1 MADDDDVSQSTI
13 TLQPPTTGP
22 LRSTLQKLL
31 LDQVI
36 HSVPVTESAWKAL
49 VVDRAA
55 LRILAATLYINDL
68 VNEGVSIIELI
79 DIRRA
84 PLPSVP
90 AVYFLTPCAET
101 VDQLVNE
108 PSSQYKSYRIF
119 FTSPL
124 SKFLLNT
131 IKKRAKF
138 ISRVKQFVDLNVPFL
153 TLESRVFSL
162 DRPASSLPQIHAP
175 DIPPEKVREELGET
189 RDRLS
194 ELCKLLAPH
203 LSWTVR
209 SDATSFTTRT
219 LASLLRE
226 ELDVSSSKGLASAC
240 APTSGRFPPGVTP
253 PSNAT
258 LLIIDRASDLASP
271 LVHEFTYQAMAH
283 DLLSLNYRKP
293 GGAHIEVDDEKT
305 QGKKFVQLDDED
317 KDPVWSS
324 IRWMFIQDAL
334 NNAQHA
340 FREFVQS
347 DAAFKIRG
355 KTTDQLD
362 VKEMSAAVRALPQS
376 QMKADKHALHITATR
391 ACLESCKQLSLTDLA
406 LVEQDLLV
414 GRASD
419 GTKIKAE
426 TMVENILNAISDE
439 RVPPNHR
446 LRLLM
451 LALVISES
459 LPGLG
464 GENSALSAS
473 SSFRSRLVR
482 ADITSV
488 LSLNAEMSASV
499 EGLERLLRTA
509 REGVNRIQNRINPHL
524 SGGDGMAAKLLQRY
538 ASRQSAKQAKR
549 ERAARRKRH
558 GLESE
563 NELQYDVARYSPP
576 LRSVI
581 MDLVDNKLDEMF
593 FPSADTLSI
602 DSIIS
607 SMGNSVLDEP
617 EKERTSSSRGHR
629 SKYKLSRVLGRND
642 GDKKSENEEGDG
654 SDSSD
659 EEAERYCDP
668 DHLYVVFVLGGISYS
683 EVRAM
688 YEVCS
693 KRSAN
698 VIIGGSEILTP
709 NLFVRNLAAV
719 ADSVIRVQ
727 AMLPPLPLELAVRK
741 SAVKK
746 SAAHSVD
753 VAGEDGNDGL
763 TVDSID
769 DEFQRDRQ
777 NGDVVEVV
785 TNYKKN
791 RGIRMFG
798 RRKK

>member
-1 MADDDDVSQSTI
+1 MADEELSQSTI
-13 TLQPPTTGP
+13 TLQPPTTGA
-22 LRSTLQKLL
+22 LRATLQKLL

-36 HSVPVTESAWKAL
+36 HSVPVAESAWKAL

-55 LRILAATLYINDL
+55 LRILASTLYLNDL

-101 VDQLVNE
+101 VEYLANE
-108 PSSQYKSYRIF
+108 PLSQYKSYRIF

-124 SKFLLNT
+124 SRFFLNT
-131 IKKRAKF
+131 IKNRAKF
-138 ISRVKQFVDLNVPFL
+138 ITRVKQFVDLNVPFL
-153 TLESRVFSL
+153 ALESRVFSL
-162 DRPASSLPQIHAP
+162 DRPASSLPQIHAT
-175 DIPPEKVREELGET
+175 DIPAEKVREELGEI

-194 ELCKLLAPH
+194 EVCRLLAPH

-226 ELDVSSSKGLASAC
+226 ELDVSSSRGLASAC

-271 LVHEFTYQAMAH
+271 LIHEFSYQAMAH

-317 KDPVWSS
+317 RDPVWSS

-334 NNAQHA
+334 NGAQDA
-340 FREFVQS
+340 FREFVQN

-355 KTTDQLD
+355 KTADQLD
-362 VKEMSAAVRALPQS
+362 IKDMSAAVRALPQS

-391 ACLESCKQLSLTDLA
+391 ACLEACKQLSLTDLA
-406 LVEQDLLV
+406 LVEQNLIL

-426 TMVENILNAISDE
+426 VMVENILTALSDE
-439 RVPPNHR
+439 RIPLNHR

-451 LALVISES
+451 LALVVSEG

-464 GENSALSAS
+464 GENSALSSS
-473 SSFRSRLVR
+473 SSFRSRLMR
-482 ADITSV
+482 ADIMTA

-499 EGLERLLRTA
+499 EGLERMLRTA
-509 REGVNRIQNRINPHL
+509 KEGVTRIQNRINPHL
-524 SGGDGMAAKLLQRY
+524 AGGDGMAAKLWQRY
-538 ASRQSAKQAKR
+538 AARQSAKQAKR

-558 GLESE
+558 GLDSE
-563 NELQYDVARYSPP
+563 EELQYDVARYSPP
-576 LRSVI
+576 LRSVM

-602 DSIIS
+602 DAIIS
-607 SMGNSVLDEP
+607 SMGNSALDEP
-617 EKERTSSSRGHR
+617 EKEERTSSSRGHR
-629 SKYKLSRVLGRND
+629 VKYKLNHMLRRHD
-642 GDKKSENEEGDG
+642 RDKKSDDDDDD

-659 EEAERYCDP
+659 EETHQLSDP
-668 DHLYVVFVLGGISYS
+668 DHLYVIFVLGGISYS

-698 VIIGGSEILTP
+698 VIIGGSEVLTP
-709 NLFVRNLAAV
+709 NMFVRNLAAV

-741 SAVKK
+741 APMKK

-753 VAGEDGNDGL
+753 GAEEDGNAGL
-763 TVDSID
+763 TVGSID
-769 DEFQRDRQ
+769 DEFQYDRQ
-777 NGDVVEVV
+777 NGGAVEVV
-785 TNYKKN
+785 TGYKKN
-791 RGIRMFG
+791 RGLRIFG
-798 RRKK
+798 RKKK